1 MNPKLFDVVAVL
13 KPIAADQ
20 LILVEPEYDAIAFL
34 PIGLVGTIVEVYH
47 HEAGDTVPGAL
58 RDRYLVEFSDTQGNE
73 YAMAIL
79 SADDFVVLR
88 YEVGEVRKD
97 LAPT

>member
-1 MNPKLFDVVAVL
+1 MNAKLFDVVAVL
-13 KPIAADQ
+13 KLIAADQ

-34 PIGLVGTIVEVYH
+34 PIGLVGTIVEVHH
-47 HEAGDTVPGAL
+47 HEAGD
-58 RDRYLVEFSDTQGNE
+58 RFLVEFADAQGNE

-79 SADDFVVLR
+79 SANDFVVLR

-97 LAPT
+97 LATT